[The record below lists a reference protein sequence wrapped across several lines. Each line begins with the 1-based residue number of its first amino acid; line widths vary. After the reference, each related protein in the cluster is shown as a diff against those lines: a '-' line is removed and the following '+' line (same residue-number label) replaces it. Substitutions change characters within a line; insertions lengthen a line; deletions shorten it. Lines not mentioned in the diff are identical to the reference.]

1 MDRVVPADTD
11 QGAWEAGC
19 GDFLIRLLEDDLADR
34 DLYRKG
40 LDSLDNEANQ
50 VFHTS
55 FDRLTSEEQD
65 DLLTSVEVGS
75 VSTRWAVLPG
85 LFFRTLVKNTM
96 EGYYGSPGNGGNREA
111 LAWKMIGFEVTG

>member
-19 GDFLIRLLEDDLADR
+19 GDFLIRLLEDDLVDR
-34 DLYRKG
+34 ELYRSG
-40 LDSLDNEANQ
+40 LDSLDKEANELYQ
-50 VFHTS
+50 NS
-55 FDRLTSEEQD
+55 FDKLTSDEQD

-75 VSTRWAVLPG
+75 VFTRWSVFPG

-96 EGYYGSPGNGGNREA
+96 EGYYGSSRNGGNRDG
-111 LAWKMIGFEVTG
+111 LAWQMIGFEVTG